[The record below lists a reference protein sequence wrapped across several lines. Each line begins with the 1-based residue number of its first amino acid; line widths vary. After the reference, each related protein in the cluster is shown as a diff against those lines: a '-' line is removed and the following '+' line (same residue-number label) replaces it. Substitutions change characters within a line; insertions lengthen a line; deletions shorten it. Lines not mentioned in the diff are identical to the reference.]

1 MVLRIAPKPGIT
13 PIVGALL
20 HLPVELTESGNVGAR
35 RMTWSIAINAVTW
48 VAIGFSIWSSHRTHK
63 RAKALQLELMS
74 YAPPP
79 PENVTIHL
87 RDGRVVPVSCVL
99 DPVRMWDVIV
109 PEWIKH
115 EDVLRVACDAMPP
128 MAGLNVA
135 FRRITE

>member
-1 MVLRIAPKPGIT
+1 M
-13 PIVGALL
+13 GAVNIGL
-20 HLPVELTESGNVGAR
+20 
-35 RMTWSIAINAVTW
+35 AIVTW
-48 VAIGFSIWSSHRTHK
+48 GAIGFSFVMTRRMSK
-63 RAKALQLELMS
+63 RNKALALQLLS
-74 YAPPP
+74 IAPPP

-87 RDGRVVPVSCVL
+87 KDGRVVPVSCVL